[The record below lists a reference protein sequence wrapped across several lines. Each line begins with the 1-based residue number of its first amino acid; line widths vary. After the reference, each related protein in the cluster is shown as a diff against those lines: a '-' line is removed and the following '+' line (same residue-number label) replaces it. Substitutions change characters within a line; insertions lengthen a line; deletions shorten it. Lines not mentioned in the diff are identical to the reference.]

1 MVIYPI
7 FNNINGVFIMK
18 YLVTFAYGNYTQDYL
33 TDVSCENYEEYSCE
47 KRYTKISVNT
57 CINEANNVK
66 FYSEKV
72 ETNNNKKL
80 ITLVKEVK
88 ENCYNQHK
96 SSDWIKLVGITPVIN
111 DEIAEVIDN
120 LNQINSINDEIASSI

>member
-1 MVIYPI
+1 MRI
-7 FNNINGVFIMK
+7 FIMK
-18 YLVTFAYGNYTQDYL
+18 YLITFAYGNNTRDYVTEISCDIEYDHGCGFYYIS
-33 TDVSCENYEEYSCE
+33 TD
-47 KRYTKISVNT
+47 TNT
-57 CINEANNVK
+57 NEANDVK

-111 DEIAEVIDN
+111 DEIAEVIDS
-120 LNQINSINDEIASSI
+120 LDQINS